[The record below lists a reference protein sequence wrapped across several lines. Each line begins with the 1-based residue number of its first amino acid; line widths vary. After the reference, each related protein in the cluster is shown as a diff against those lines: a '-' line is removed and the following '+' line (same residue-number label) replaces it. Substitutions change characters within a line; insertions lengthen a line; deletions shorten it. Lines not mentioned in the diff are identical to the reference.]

1 MPNAFSR
8 LVVPDTPVSPLT
20 KSTYLRLGSYSSEED
35 NIVTG
40 LTTTL
45 TECLTET
52 SKHKSNNAGI
62 LAFTNQDLQAN
73 VEGAALMKIGRGLTT
88 EVTSGNSQHMVS
100 NGTYEI
106 SAENGVSITAGANGT
121 SADIT
126 LTASNHV
133 NVINKGHKCELNDGN
148 YEKRTMGNTNELF
161 KGTKFTC
168 MKGAAITMFLG
179 GAFTC
184 KVSREHSVNL
194 SNMSSVTIGNKI
206 DIVKGENIAQVI
218 GNSAKTVFGPDYKSA
233 DSDTKILKTSDFKL
247 VPVEDF
253 KKVGRDCK
261 VCKSSV
267 SATEKEITRGELS
280 VAQHKLVN
288 RKAEIMSSIGNQEVV
303 QKQLI
308 IFI

>member
-1 MPNAFSR
+1 MLNAFTR

-20 KSTYLRLGSYSSEED
+20 KSSYLRLGSYSSEEA

-40 LTTTL
+40 LTTTV

-52 SKHKSNNAGI
+52 SKHKSDNSGI

-73 VEGAALMKIGRGLTT
+73 VEGAALMKIGRGQTT
-88 EVTSGNSQHMVS
+88 EVTTGNSQHKVAK
-100 NGTYEI
+100 GIYEI

-121 SADIT
+121 LADIT
-126 LTASNHV
+126 LTASNRV
-133 NVINKGHKCELNDGN
+133 NVINKGHKSEINDGN
-148 YEKRTMGNTNELF
+148 YEKRTMGNTEELF
-161 KGTKFTC
+161 IGSRVTSMVGEAESVFFGEAVSYNC
-168 MKGAAITMFLG
+168 SRQR
-179 GAFTC
+179 AFNFSDT
-184 KVSREHSVNL
+184 
-194 SNMSSVTIGNKI
+194 SSVTIGRKA
-206 DIVKGENIAQVI
+206 DVVRGVDTKKVTGASHKFVD
-218 GNSAKTVFGPDYKSA
+218 GPDFKYA
-233 DSDTKILKTSDFKL
+233 DSDTKILRTSDFKL
-247 VPVEDF
+247 VPEVI

-308 IFI
+308 IFT